1 MSYSFINFHYGLYIQ
16 EAFVYLSRLTV
27 FGFKSFAQ
35 KVDIDFRGGI
45 TAVVG
50 PNGCGKTNIVDAIR
64 WALGEQRPGAMRS
77 SRMEDVIFTGSR
89 NRKPLGLAEVT
100 LTIANDKKILP
111 VEFTEVTVTRRL
123 FRSGESDYLLNKI
136 PCRLMDIHTL
146 FMDTGLGAHAYSVIE
161 QGMVDAIISDKT
173 EERRHL
179 FEEAAGITRYK
190 VRRKSAWNKLL
201 SIQADLQRIDDIV
214 GEVERQVHS
223 LHRQVRKA
231 RIYKTYADQVRDME
245 VLLGRFRYFELA
257 QKARPALEEIRFLK
271 EDVEVGTSDLARAEA
286 RLEKVR
292 ADLTEQEQ
300 ALSAINAELARRQ
313 ADAHAKDRDVSVARE
328 SLRGIDAFLER
339 AGRERSDLAL
349 RLDAVDKGREEADA
363 EAGRVQGAQAEAG
376 RDLASADAAL
386 RQTQGLLDEQR
397 TRAEADKA
405 RLIDLLQRRGDRAGR
420 LERARA
426 ERDGLLGRLSEGEAE
441 RQVTA
446 ARAEVAAKSAEMA
459 AADIRAAQE
468 QMAAALGEKD
478 RLTVALSQT
487 QGRIRAR
494 VDEQNEVRRRIEGNR
509 ARVHLLERLREGF
522 EGYSQGVRALAV
534 DSPHAAHVR
543 GVVADLIDVDEPYA
557 RAVEIALGRSLE
569 ALVVSGTAEAEAAI
583 RYLREGA
590 RGTAAFWPLNRLT
603 GATDRQSDAD
613 DTSAW
618 EVPAAHGVIGRASD
632 LVRCDEAFAGLV
644 GRLLGRTLVVQDLTS
659 ALTLAPGLAGSGVDL
674 VTLDGDLLSASG
686 LVAGGRSGQEQE
698 RGLIGRRGQIE
709 ALRREVEEDE
719 ARLGVL
725 SEQVAAAEGEA
736 KGIAGRLEEVERQ
749 VAGLQSRIAGL
760 GRDRD
765 NGEAEARRLNERLAA
780 LSEEQGRIQARAGEL
795 RGQIEAQEEKLRRM
809 DAERAELERLAEA
822 HAAALREA
830 EETVH
835 SRQEAANA
843 LRMKAASLRARAEE
857 LGREAQRL
865 EAEKASLQRQIEA
878 TDAEV
883 AEAARRKEAIQ
894 TRRARDEEEMRALH
908 ETLSEI
914 ERRRSAQVE
923 RREELALAARGLEE
937 DIRARGRAL
946 NERRERLHG
955 LELSL
960 QELKDKADALR
971 DRLLDSHRVDVRE
984 AGPPSDDG
992 GFSADVIEKRI
1003 YEFQERMRRLG
1014 AVNMAALED
1023 YDVQKERYEFLTK
1036 QRKDLLEAEE
1046 ILKKTIAK
1054 IDRTARSRFLE
1065 TFENIR
1071 ENFRKTFVAF
1081 FEGGEAD
1088 LSMEPDQDPLEAPI
1102 HITARPQGKRLQL
1115 INLLSGGE
1123 RALTAIALLFAIY
1136 LVKPSPFCILDEVDA
1151 PLDDANIGR
1160 FTRVLKEFAKDT
1172 QFIVVTH
1179 NKKTMEAA
1187 ESLHGV
1193 TMEEPGVSKLVSVRI
1208 GANGRS
1214 GANGDGQA
1222 VEAVA
1227 AASD

>member
-1 MSYSFINFHYGLYIQ
+1 M
-16 EAFVYLSRLTV
+16 
-27 FGFKSFAQ
+27 
-35 KVDIDFRGGI
+35 
-45 TAVVG
+45 
-50 PNGCGKTNIVDAIR
+50 
-64 WALGEQRPGAMRS
+64 
-77 SRMEDVIFTGSR
+77 
-89 NRKPLGLAEVT
+89 
-100 LTIANDKKILP
+100 
-111 VEFTEVTVTRRL
+111 
-123 FRSGESDYLLNKI
+123 
-136 PCRLMDIHTL
+136 
-146 FMDTGLGAHAYSVIE
+146 
-161 QGMVDAIISDKT
+161 
-173 EERRHL
+173 
-179 FEEAAGITRYK
+179 
-190 VRRKSAWNKLL
+190 
-201 SIQADLQRIDDIV
+201 
-214 GEVERQVHS
+214 
-223 LHRQVRKA
+223 
-231 RIYKTYADQVRDME
+231 
-245 VLLGRFRYFELA
+245 
-257 QKARPALEEIRFLK
+257 
-271 EDVEVGTSDLARAEA
+271 
-286 RLEKVR
+286 
-292 ADLTEQEQ
+292 
-300 ALSAINAELARRQ
+300 
-313 ADAHAKDRDVSVARE
+313 
-328 SLRGIDAFLER
+328 
-339 AGRERSDLAL
+339 
-349 RLDAVDKGREEADA
+349 
-363 EAGRVQGAQAEAG
+363 
-376 RDLASADAAL
+376 
-386 RQTQGLLDEQR
+386 
-397 TRAEADKA
+397 
-405 RLIDLLQRRGDRAGR
+405 
-420 LERARA
+420 
-426 ERDGLLGRLSEGEAE
+426 
-441 RQVTA
+441 
-446 ARAEVAAKSAEMA
+446 
-459 AADIRAAQE
+459 
-468 QMAAALGEKD
+468 
-478 RLTVALSQT
+478 
-487 QGRIRAR
+487 
-494 VDEQNEVRRRIEGNR
+494 
-509 ARVHLLERLREGF
+509 
-522 EGYSQGVRALAV
+522 
-534 DSPHAAHVR
+534 
-543 GVVADLIDVDEPYA
+543 
-557 RAVEIALGRSLE
+557 
-569 ALVVSGTAEAEAAI
+569 
-583 RYLREGA
+583 
-590 RGTAAFWPLNRLT
+590 
-603 GATDRQSDAD
+603 
-613 DTSAW
+613 
-618 EVPAAHGVIGRASD
+618 RAS
-632 LVRCDEAFAGLV
+632 
-644 GRLLGRTLVVQDLTS
+644 
-659 ALTLAPGLAGSGVDL
+659 
-674 VTLDGDLLSASG
+674 
-686 LVAGGRSGQEQE
+686 
-698 RGLIGRRGQIE
+698 
-709 ALRREVEEDE
+709 
-719 ARLGVL
+719 
-725 SEQVAAAEGEA
+725 
-736 KGIAGRLEEVERQ
+736 
-749 VAGLQSRIAGL
+749 
-760 GRDRD
+760 
-765 NGEAEARRLNERLAA
+765 
-780 LSEEQGRIQARAGEL
+780 
-795 RGQIEAQEEKLRRM
+795 
-809 DAERAELERLAEA
+809 
-822 HAAALREA
+822 LREA

-865 EAEKASLQRQIEA
+865 DTEGASLRRQIEA

>member
-1 MSYSFINFHYGLYIQ
+1 M
-16 EAFVYLSRLTV
+16 YLSRLTA

-89 NRKPLGLAEVT
+89 NRKPLGMAEVS

-111 VEFTEVTVTRRL
+111 VDFSEVTVTRRL

-223 LHRQVRKA
+223 LQRQVRKA
-231 RIYKTYADQVRDME
+231 RLYKTYSDQVRDME
-245 VLLGRFRYFELA
+245 ILLGRFRYFELA
-257 QKARPALEEIRFLK
+257 QKARPVLEEIRFLK
-271 EDVEVGTSDLARAEA
+271 EDVEVGTSDQARAEA
-286 RLEKVR
+286 RLEGVR
-292 ADLTEQEQ
+292 AELAEQEQ
-300 ALSAINAELARRQ
+300 ALSAINAELGRHQ
-313 ADAHAKDRDVSVARE
+313 ATAHAKDRDVSVARE
-328 SLRGIDAFLER
+328 SIRGIEAFLER
-339 AGRERSDLAL
+339 AGRGRSELLL
-349 RLDAVDKGREEADA
+349 RLETVSKGQGDADTERERVRQDQAGA
-363 EAGRVQGAQAEAG
+363 EQGLTSAETDLKQA
-376 RDLASADAAL
+376 R
-386 RQTQGLLDEQR
+386 GLLDEW
-397 TRAEADKA
+397 RARADAEKA
-405 RLIDLLQRRGDRAGR
+405 RLIGLLQGRGDRAGK

-426 ERDGLLGRLSEGEAE
+426 ERESLLGRLSEGEAE

-459 AADIRAAQE
+459 AADIRTTEERAAQ
-468 QMAAALGEKD
+468 ALAEKD
-478 RLTVALSQT
+478 RLTEALTQT
-487 QGRIRAR
+487 RERIRAL

-534 DSPHAAHVR
+534 DSPHAAHIR
-543 GVVADLIDVDEPYA
+543 GVMADLIDVDEPYA
-557 RAVEIALGRSLE
+557 RAVETALGRSLE

-583 RYLREGA
+583 RYLREGGK
-590 RGTAAFWPLNRLT
+590 GTAAFWPLDRIS
-603 GATDRQSDAD
+603 GTDEG
-613 DTSAW
+613 SAW
-618 EVPAAHGVIGRASD
+618 EIPLTDGVIGRASD
-632 LVRCDEAFAGLV
+632 LVRCDGAFAGLV
-644 GRLLGRTLVVQDLTS
+644 WRLLGRTLVVRDTAS
-659 ALTLAPGLAGSGVDL
+659 ALALAPTFAGAQIDL
-674 VTLDGDLLSASG
+674 VTLEGDFLAASG
-686 LVAGGRSGQEQE
+686 LMAGGRSGQEQE
-698 RGLIGRRGQIE
+698 HGLIGRRQQIE
-709 ALRREVEEDE
+709 ALSREVEADDL
-719 ARLGVL
+719 RLKAL
-725 SEQVAAAEGEA
+725 SEQV
-736 KGIAGRLEEVERQ
+736 
-749 VAGLQSRIAGL
+749 VAGEDAAKDLSGHAEEADRQIVELRNRIAEL
-760 GRDRD
+760 ERERY
-765 NGEAEARRLNERLAA
+765 NGEADARRLNERLAA
-780 LSEEQGRIQARAGEL
+780 LSEEEGRIRARAEEL
-795 RGQIEAQEEKLRRM
+795 RAQIEAQEEELRRM
-809 DAERAELERLAEA
+809 DAERAELERLAEE
-822 HAAALREA
+822 HAAALRE
-830 EETVH
+830 EEEELR
-835 SRQEAANA
+835 SRQEGANT
-843 LRMKAASLRARAEE
+843 LRMKAASLRAREEE
-857 LGREAQRL
+857 LRREALRL
-865 EAEKASLQRQIEA
+865 ETERGSLQRQLEG

-883 AEAARRKEAIQ
+883 ADAARRKETIEAQ
-894 TRRARDEEEMRALH
+894 RARDEGEMKVLH

-914 ERRRSAQVE
+914 ERRRSVQVE
-923 RREELALAARGLEE
+923 RHQELVLAARGLEE
-937 DIRARGRAL
+937 DIRGRGRVL

-960 QELKDKADALR
+960 QELKAKADALR
-971 DRLLDSHRVDVRE
+971 DRLLDSHRVDVKE
-984 AGPPSDDG
+984 AGPPPDEG

-1023 YDVQKERYEFLTK
+1023 YDVQKERYEFLTR
-1036 QRKDLLEAEE
+1036 QRNDLLEAEE
-1046 ILKKTIAK
+1046 TLKKTIAK
-1054 IDRTARSRFLE
+1054 IDRTARSRFTE
-1065 TFENIR
+1065 TFEKIR

-1102 HITARPQGKRLQL
+1102 HITARPLGKRLQH

-1123 RALTAIALLFAIY
+1123 RALTAIAMLFAIY

-1151 PLDDANIGR
+1151 PLDDANINR
-1160 FTRVLKEFAKDT
+1160 FTRVLKTFAQDT

-1208 GANGRS
+1208 GRNGRS
-1214 GANGDGQA
+1214 DANGDEHAAQTAGA
-1222 VEAVA
+1222 AE